1 MIKVYFQSLTGGHSE
16 LVAVFQDDKLYI
28 KCLLALMTEA
38 EEQRCIVTETEINED
53 INDMVARD
61 NQAVG
66 YSCLIWSPED
76 FDGSHEKMT
85 NFFDEH
91 NESIIQK
98 INELK

>member
-1 MIKVYFQSLTGGHSE
+1 
-16 LVAVFQDDKLYI
+16 
-28 KCLLALMTEA
+28 
-38 EEQRCIVTETEINED
+38 
-53 INDMVARD
+53 MVAKD

>member
-1 MIKVYFQSLTGGHSE
+1 MIKVYFQSLTGSHSE
-16 LVAVFQDDKLYI
+16 LVATFQDDRLYVE
-28 KCLLALMTEA
+28 CLPALIVEA
-38 EEQRCIVTETEINED
+38 RRQRCMVTETEINED

>member
-16 LVAVFQDDKLYI
+16 LVATFQDDRIYVE
-28 KCLLALMTEA
+28 CLPALIVEA
-38 EEQRCIVTETEINED
+38 KKQRCIVTETEINED

-76 FDGSHEKMT
+76 FNGSHEKMT